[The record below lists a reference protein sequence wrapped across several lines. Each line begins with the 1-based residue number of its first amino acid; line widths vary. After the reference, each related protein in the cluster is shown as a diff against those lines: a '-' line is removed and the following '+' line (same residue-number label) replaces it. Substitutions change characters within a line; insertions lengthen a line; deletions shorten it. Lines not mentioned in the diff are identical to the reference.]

1 MVSLEES
8 QICQN
13 YKFPVNNGL
22 DWNTHRLVANPKSIL
37 AIDQMRIPTLRPI
50 ASMMITVKEL
60 PIEIRYICNVF
71 LPVAQ
76 RAPPTIAKG
85 WNVGIL

>member
-1 MVSLEES
+1 MV
-8 QICQN
+8 
-13 YKFPVNNGL
+13 P
-22 DWNTHRLVANPKSIL
+22 
-37 AIDQMRIPTLRPI
+37 IDQMRIPTLRPI